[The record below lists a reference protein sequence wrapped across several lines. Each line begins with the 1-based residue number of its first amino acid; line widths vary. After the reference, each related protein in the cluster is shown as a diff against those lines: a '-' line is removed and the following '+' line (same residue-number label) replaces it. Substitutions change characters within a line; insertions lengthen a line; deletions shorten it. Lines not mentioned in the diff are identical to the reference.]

1 MKVIKSIWKLLALS
15 LFCWTVAG
23 GAALAEGPKEARIV
37 FTHDLHS
44 HLEPF
49 YLEEDGEGKM
59 VGGAARFMGY
69 LEQQRA
75 EHGDL
80 LYLDGGD
87 FSMGTLYQTVYTT
100 QAAEL
105 RMLGFLGADA
115 STFGNHEFDYRSDGL
130 AKMLQA
136 AQDSKDDVPP
146 LTVCNIDWESTLE
159 GEQAEEG
166 ALLKEAF
173 EAYGVKPY
181 LMLEKGG
188 VKIAVIGVFGKDAL
202 ACAPTCALSFQDPAE
217 AVKET
222 VAAIR
227 EQEQAD
233 MIVCISQPFSPL
245 MTGHF
250 VIYPI
255 P

>member
-1 MKVIKSIWKLLALS
+1 MS

-146 LTVCNIDWESTLE
+146 LTVCNIDWEST
-159 GEQAEEG
+159 
-166 ALLKEAF
+166 
-173 EAYGVKPY
+173 
-181 LMLEKGG
+181 
-188 VKIAVIGVFGKDAL
+188 
-202 ACAPTCALSFQDPAE
+202 
-217 AVKET
+217 
-222 VAAIR
+222 
-227 EQEQAD
+227 
-233 MIVCISQPFSPL
+233 
-245 MTGHF
+245 
-250 VIYPI
+250 
-255 P
+255 

>member
-1 MKVIKSIWKLLALS
+1 MRIIRKIRRILLLS
-15 LFCWTVAG
+15 LIG
-23 GAALAEGPKEARIV
+23 IAASGVSVLAEEPKEINVV

-49 YLEEDGEGKM
+49 YLEEDGEGQD
-59 VGGAARFMGY
+59 VGGAARIMSY
-69 LEQQRA
+69 LEEQRQ
-75 EHGDL
+75 EKENL

-173 EAYGVKPY
+173 EAYG
-181 LMLEKGG
+181 
-188 VKIAVIGVFGKDAL
+188 
-202 ACAPTCALSFQDPAE
+202 
-217 AVKET
+217 
-222 VAAIR
+222 
-227 EQEQAD
+227 
-233 MIVCISQPFSPL
+233 
-245 MTGHF
+245 
-250 VIYPI
+250 
-255 P
+255 